1 MSGSTHP
8 KLENIDLERSRLL
21 EVIYDDES
29 LTLEMDFRLLRGHAK
44 YEPDEN
50 GACFRKGFISF
61 ADIDDLRIKQS
72 QSGSDDETS
81 ISSATIEGDYAFVD
95 SGWGE
100 IELTAQ
106 WIRVVID

>member
-1 MSGSTHP
+1 MSGATHP
-8 KLENIDLERSRLL
+8 KLENIDLEHSKLL

-29 LTLEMDFRLLRGHAK
+29 VTLEMDFCVLQGHAK
-44 YEPDEN
+44 FEPDTDCP
-50 GACFRKGFISF
+50 CFRKGFISF

-72 QSGSDDETS
+72 QGGSNDETR

-106 WIRVVID
+106 WIRVVVD

>member
-1 MSGSTHP
+1 MSGATHP
-8 KLENIDLERSRLL
+8 KLENIDLERSKLL
-21 EVIYDDES
+21 EVISDDES
-29 LTLEMDFRLLRGHAK
+29 LTLEMEFCVLQGHPRF
-44 YEPDEN
+44 EPDTD

-72 QSGSDDETS
+72 KGENKDESS
-81 ISSATIEGDYAFVD
+81 ISSATIEGDYAYVD

-106 WIRVVID
+106 WIRVVVD

>member
-1 MSGSTHP
+1 MAADKHP
-8 KLENIDLERSRLL
+8 KLEFIDLERSKLL

-29 LTLEMDFRLLRGHAK
+29 LTLEMDFHVLQGHPR
-44 YEPDEN
+44 YEAGDD
-50 GACFRKGFISF
+50 GACMRKGFISF

-72 QSGSDDETS
+72 QGASEDENS

-106 WIRVVID
+106 FIRVVVD

>member
-1 MSGSTHP
+1 MSGATHP
-8 KLENIDLERSRLL
+8 KLENIDLERSKLL

-29 LTLEMDFRLLRGHAK
+29 LTLEMEFRVLQGHAK
-44 YEPDEN
+44 YEPDSN
-50 GACFRKGFISF
+50 GACMRKGFISF

-72 QSGSDDETS
+72 QGGSEDETS

-106 WIRVVID
+106 WIRVVVD